1 MIRTTTSD
9 ELLHSARRAA
19 STPNV
24 RQAVRELT
32 LHALRSRLLTAEHI
46 ACVARTVGEGIESS
60 ELLPT
65 APVRDTH
72 GGAWAGLEDAVD
84 EALHAIELAAREF
97 ADGRAHLAPGEREVI
112 LDEVAQ
118 MESSLATRWQH
129 GRSVP
134 ASLKSRIGSVT
145 GLLRQAVTAETSPGT
160 VSDEV
165 RDAGRVLALVASGV
179 LLGLSEA
186 LRGPVQHRST

>member
-9 ELLHSARRAA
+9 ELLRSARRAA

-24 RQAVRELT
+24 RQAVRDLT
-32 LHALRSRLLTAEHI
+32 LHALRSRPLTAEHI

-72 GGAWAGLEDAVD
+72 GGAWAGLEDAVG
-84 EALHAIELAAREF
+84 EALYAVELAAREF
-97 ADGRAHLAPGEREVI
+97 ADGRAHLVPGEREAI
-112 LDEVAQ
+112 LEQIAG
-118 MESSLATRWQH
+118 MESSLSQRWQR
-129 GRSVP
+129 GRSAP
-134 ASLKSRIGSVT
+134 AALRTRIGSVAT
-145 GLLRQAVTAETSPGT
+145 LLRQAVTAEGSPAAAA
-160 VSDEV
+160 DEV

-186 LRGPVQHRST
+186 LHNPAQQRPA